1 MTPSI
6 QDPIRHR
13 RSRIARALLLSLCL
27 SAPAAF
33 ATAAQAQGIDT
44 PPAEAEAAVAIDT
57 DAQALARFD
66 LLYALSAHH
75 PNERHRLYGQKA
87 AATGNWRD
95 AAKAFRMAARYADKY
110 SQHRLSLLHWHGI
123 GVREDRVLG
132 YLWADIAAERGYP
145 QFLAIRERMWRELT
159 PAQQADVASRGPAL
173 YAEFGDPAA
182 KPRFQRAL
190 AQSSRNVTGSRTGFD
205 GGVGISSPDALRGT
219 LANVG
224 DALILATLHSP
235 SRTDPQRYWAAEDRA
250 WKNGIVRV
258 GEIGDAEAGDP
269 TAERQAPVP
278 DEGSAPTP

>member
-1 MTPSI
+1 MTPTTRN
-6 QDPIRHR
+6 PIRRHR
-13 RSRIARALLLSLCL
+13 RPRIACALLLSLCL
-27 SAPAAF
+27 SVPAAF
-33 ATAAQAQGIDT
+33 ANAAEAQALDT
-44 PPAEAEAAVAIDT
+44 PPAEAAVAIDT

-66 LLYALSAHH
+66 LLYALSVHH

-159 PAQQADVASRGPAL
+159 PVQQAEVARRGPAL
-173 YAEFGDPAA
+173 YAEFGDPVA

-190 AQSSRNVTGSRTGFD
+190 AQSSLTLTGSRTGFD
-205 GGVGISSPDALRGT
+205 GGVGITSGDKLRGT
-219 LANVG
+219 LANVN

-235 SRTDPQRYWAAEDRA
+235 SRTDPKRYWAAEDRA

-258 GEIGDAEAGDP
+258 GEIGDAEAGDA
-269 TAERQAPVP
+269 TAERQVP
-278 DEGSAPTP
+278 ASEEASTPPP